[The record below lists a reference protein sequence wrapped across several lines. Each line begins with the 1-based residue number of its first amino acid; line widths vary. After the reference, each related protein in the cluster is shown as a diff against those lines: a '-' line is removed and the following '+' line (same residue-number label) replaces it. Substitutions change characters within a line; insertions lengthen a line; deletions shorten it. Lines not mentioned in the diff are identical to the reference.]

1 MNFELQ
7 LKQTQKMILTRELKQ
22 SLEILQMN
30 SFQLQEH
37 IAKEVEENP
46 LLEASPKD
54 DTDWENY
61 VKDIQKHNLI
71 RYEKE
76 ENYNNDYNP
85 ENYIAGK
92 VTLYEHI
99 QEELSM
105 IDFDREQ
112 RYIAEDIVRQLD
124 DDGYFRLDVEDY
136 CQSRGISQEKFESVL
151 SKIQTVEPIG
161 IGARSLEEALLLQL
175 KARNLT
181 DEILIDIVQND
192 LSLVADRKFP
202 ELEKKYHL
210 SSKVL
215 ADYID
220 IIRTLEPKPG
230 RNFSSEDTNYIV
242 PDVFVEIQNEEVDV
256 FFNEYSVPSI
266 YISSLFTKEL
276 LHGND
281 KETKDYIKDR
291 LNKAN
296 LLIKNI
302 EQRKNTVLKI
312 AKAIVETQMAF
323 FTQKNAPIAPML
335 MKDIANLTGFHES
348 TVSRT
353 VNGKYMMTP
362 KGLYE
367 FRFFFSSRIEG
378 QDGTSYSNIDVKKE
392 IKRLIDE
399 EDKVSPLS
407 DQKIADLL
415 LEREIA
421 VSRRTIAKYREEME
435 IASSSKRKELR
446 R

>member
-37 IAKEVEENP
+37 ITREVEENP

-54 DTDWENY
+54 DADWENY
-61 VKDIQKHNLI
+61 IKDIQKHNLI

-76 ENYNNDYNP
+76 ESYNNDYNP

-124 DDGYFRLDVEDY
+124 DDGYFRIDVEEY
-136 CQSRGISQEKFESVL
+136 CESRGISREKFEEVL
-151 SKIQTVEPIG
+151 FKIQMVEPIG

-175 KARNLT
+175 KARNLN
-181 DEILIDIVQND
+181 DKVLIDIVQND

-202 ELEKKYHL
+202 ELEKKYRL
-210 SSKVL
+210 SSKAL
-215 ADYID
+215 ADHID

-230 RNFSSEDTNYIV
+230 RNFSAEDTNYIV

-312 AKAIVETQMAF
+312 AKAIVETQLAF
-323 FTQKNAPIAPML
+323 FTQKNALISPML
-335 MKDIANLTGFHES
+335 MKDIATFTGFHES

-367 FRFFFSSRIEG
+367 FRFFFSGRIEG

-415 LEREIA
+415 LEKEIA